1 MAPFRLY
8 SVRIEENNITTDNVT
23 LISPRHSVGQQNEYS
38 NYFSLII
45 GNNGTGKSRLLC
57 SIAKLFKQI
66 YNDKS
71 PAKFFGSKANF
82 NTVPN
87 KVIALTN
94 SLSDRF
100 PLDNSFK
107 KYRSVYERYN
117 KTDDFI
123 KNLYKDSKYIYLGP
137 RSRNNFFS
145 NKTTINRALDIFFE
159 HYSELE
165 ISGYYRHVFD
175 YLDFEPILKLRYRI
189 PDLFK
194 QGKRIN
200 KEFLFANTPT
210 MSITG
215 QINRVDK
222 TKTQLIDLYGQE
234 LADFFNNTEFS
245 HDGYREILIN
255 FSAKNIERHSDDK
268 RQYSNNITEYRIL
281 NILRKLNIVR
291 SYEVKVYKKGGFEFS
306 FEEASSGEANILST
320 LLALLPLLEDNCMVL
335 IDEPEISLHPIWQ
348 AKYIELLNNIFEHFH
363 GCHIIIAS
371 HSHLLVTD
379 LPPDRSTV
387 ITLQNR
393 KKNIMSEVIH
403 ESTFGWSAEDILLN
417 VFRLPTSR
425 NYYLSQVLSKGLELL
440 ADHDRPNS
448 ELNAVRR
455 QIEEYFPLM
464 KDNDPLKSIAEII
477 INATLQ

>member
-8 SVRIEENNITTDNVT
+8 SVRINENNITTDNVT
-23 LISPRHSVGQQNEYS
+23 LISPRHSGGRQNEYS

-66 YNDKS
+66 YKDKNS
-71 PAKFFGSKANF
+71 TKLFGSKANF

-94 SLSDRF
+94 SLSDHF
-100 PLDNSFK
+100 PLDSSFK

-117 KTDDFI
+117 RADDFI
-123 KNLYKDSKYIYLGP
+123 RNLYKDSRYIYLGP

-145 NKTTINRALDIFFE
+145 NKTSINRALDIFFE
-159 HYSELE
+159 YYSESE

-175 YLDFEPILKLRYRI
+175 YLDFEPILKLQYRI
-189 PDLFK
+189 PYLFK
-194 QGKRIN
+194 QSKHIS
-200 KEFLFANTPT
+200 KEFLFTNTRTP

-215 QINRVDK
+215 QINEVDE

-245 HDGYREILIN
+245 PDGYREILIN
-255 FSAKNIERHSDDK
+255 FSAKNTKRYTEDK
-268 RQYSNNITEYRIL
+268 QQYNNNIAEYRIL

-306 FEEASSGEANILST
+306 FGEASSGEANILST

-348 AKYIELLNNIFEHFH
+348 AKYIELLNNIFKHFH

-387 ITLQNR
+387 ITLQN
-393 KKNIMSEVIH
+393 
-403 ESTFGWSAEDILLN
+403 DILLN
-417 VFRLPTSR
+417 VFGLPTSR

-440 ADHDRPNS
+440 ADHSRPNS

-477 INATLQ
+477 INTTLR